1 MHICNLVSEQTMKR
15 TFTILAFVLLAV
27 VATVSCKKEEDETKP
42 YLTGTV
48 TFELPAYLCKG
59 ELFTVEASGIS
70 YPKEITYRWY
80 SQVMAEDSVYANPA
94 TFRAPDSIGNFT
106 LTATAYSPGY
116 YTSAGSNSFITV
128 DPSWNGSLRGIH
140 RSIHS
145 FTDNRDGR
153 SYGYVRIGSLDW
165 MTSNLAYDG
174 AGISFMYS
182 PAVDGLFG
190 RFYTWNEATGGVAGS
205 GLGKGPQG
213 VCPAGWSVPTA
224 EDWMDFASAVTG
236 RQEEFTGRWEG
247 AGEKASAPATFNDDR
262 MWSYSPDN
270 GHTNTLGWNG
280 LPLGSCSVFNT
291 AFSGYG
297 KYGFWWSSA
306 VNGSDKAWFRYI
318 FEDENAFPAG
328 ASNRTD
334 FAANVRCVRLA
345 Q

>member
-42 YLTGTV
+42 YLTGKV
-48 TFELPAYLCKG
+48 TFEMPAYLCMG
-59 ELFTVEASGIS
+59 ELFTVKASGID
-70 YPKEITYRWY
+70 YPKDVTYRWY
-80 SQVMAEDSVYANPA
+80 SSVMAEDSVYANPA
-94 TFRAPDSIGNFT
+94 TFRAPDSIGNFS
-106 LTATAYSPGY
+106 LTAMAFSPGY

-140 RSIHS
+140 NSIHS

-153 SYGYVRIGSLDW
+153 SYGYVRVGSLDW

-174 AGISFMYS
+174 AGVSYMYS

-190 RFYTWNEATGGVAGS
+190 RFYTWNEATGGIAGS

-224 EDWMDFASAVTG
+224 EDWMDFASALTG
-236 RQEEFTGRWEG
+236 RQEEFTGRWDG
-247 AGEKASAPATFNDDR
+247 AGEKASAPATFNEER

-270 GHTNTLGWNG
+270 GHTNTIGWNG
-280 LPLGSCSVFNT
+280 LPLGSCSVGNT
-291 AFSGYG
+291 DFSGYG

-318 FEDENAFPAG
+318 FDDENAFPAG